1 MAVLCEG
8 HVILEDFPGVGKTML
23 AKSIARSLDCEF
35 ARVQATP
42 DLLPS
47 DITGVSVFNLQGNE
61 FEFKPGPV
69 FANIVLVDEINRAS
83 PKTQS
88 ALLECMQEVQVTVD
102 GTTHKLARPF
112 TVIATQN
119 PIEYEGTFPL
129 PEAQL
134 DRFTMLLT
142 LGYPDADGRV
152 EDARRARR
160 DRAARATRAGVDG
173 DRDRGGHR
181 GRRRVFVEDTLHR
194 YVVEILNHTR
204 TDTRLALGASPR
216 AGIALLRV
224 AKAHAVVRGRD
235 YVVPAD
241 VKDVR
246 DGRLTI
252 ASSWPPEAR
261 TAGVDAAD
269 SIREAVERPGYPYDP
284 ARTTGAVAGPRSLHR
299 SVGIRDERCSR
310 SPWGSRSLRPWRGG
324 GCACSTG
331 RCGFAAVPA
340 TSSSSKASRSRS
352 AWR

>member
-1 MAVLCEG
+1 MEAQRQPESPLPEDIAAAADVAGRVIQNVARVIHAPRSLIERCVIAVLCEG

-102 GTTHKLARPF
+102 GTTHMLARPF

-134 DRFTMLLT
+134 DRFTMLLA
-142 LGYPDADGRV
+142 LGYPDVDAESRMLAEHAATEPLESLEPVSTATEIEAAIAAV
-152 EDARRARR
+152 EAGVRRGLAPPVRRRHPEPHAHRYTAGPRGEPTRR
-160 DRAARATRAGVDG
+160 DRAPP
-173 DRDRGGHR
+173 GGQ
-181 GRRRVFVEDTLHR
+181 GTRRR
-194 YVVEILNHTR
+194 
-204 TDTRLALGASPR
+204 P
-216 AGIALLRV
+216 
-224 AKAHAVVRGRD
+224 
-235 YVVPAD
+235 
-241 VKDVR
+241 
-246 DGRLTI
+246 
-252 ASSWPPEAR
+252 
-261 TAGVDAAD
+261 
-269 SIREAVERPGYPYDP
+269 RPGL
-284 ARTTGAVAGPRSLHR
+284 RRPR
-299 SVGIRDERCSR
+299 
-310 SPWGSRSLRPWRGG
+310 
-324 GCACSTG
+324 
-331 RCGFAAVPA
+331 
-340 TSSSSKASRSRS
+340 
-352 AWR
+352 